1 MSEKIDLTQVSNIKE
16 YVLKHENELNFQQLA
31 EKYHDPGTKYAL
43 DVFFSDKYI
52 TGRDT
57 QLAVFRHLA
66 DLKRQNKDDF
76 PYIYSQNYV
85 QAIEYFT
92 RILPN
97 PEKINEKIVPFPY
110 ESFILDSLIG
120 WRDVRTK
127 GSRFHLAHV
136 SVGRHQF
143 KTFIA
148 AVLVNFGYFVI
159 GMNGS
164 AQDFLV
170 ASIDTGHAHKL
181 FDYIALQASQ
191 VIKLPEFQQICK
203 ENEVEVQAT
212 QIVGHK
218 NKNLIRQGTA
228 KGSGFD
234 SKHDLIAVF
243 DEAGGLD
250 PRYDEKINQ
259 IITGQGDI
267 PNRLLLKIST
277 AYPDPKVSFKHEEDS
292 FRSLI
297 EHDYER
303 AGDDDFF
310 INFAQDSEDEAFEPE
325 TWEKSNPL
333 LSNKKLHDKKLT
345 GLIELRDNMERAGKL
360 AGFAN
365 KTLNM
370 WSRQFQDSYLSLSD
384 IQKNEIDSFDIVG
397 RDVYIGIDA
406 SMSNDNTSLGLIFP
420 YDDGKFHI
428 EQFSF
433 IPFAQAKTIEAK
445 EKQDSLPYRQLEQE
459 GFCSITSSPSGTI
472 NFDQV
477 WTWLDD
483 YLSSNSLTLKA
494 IVVDP
499 AYLKWFAARVEN
511 YRPEWPYI
519 PIRQTSFQLN
529 EPTKNLQKAFIDG
542 NVSILHDPLLIDGL
556 NNAVLRTDQ
565 GGMVKIDRN
574 NRTSEHIDTAD
585 AVINAFMEAQNH
597 FNDYNDSGNDK
608 PLDKLTSDQRKNYF
622 KALFGV

>member
-1 MSEKIDLTQVSNIKE
+1 MSERIDLTEVKSIKK
-16 YVLKHENELNFQQLA
+16 YVLDHEKELHFKELGK
-31 EKYHDPGTKYAL
+31 KYPDDATKYAL
-43 DVFFSDKYI
+43 DVFFSDKYV
-52 TGRDT
+52 TGRDV
-57 QLAVFRHLA
+57 QLAVFRHLS
-66 DLKRQNKDDF
+66 DLKRQNTPDF
-76 PYIYSQNYV
+76 PYIYSEKYV
-85 QAIEYFT
+85 QAIEYFV

-120 WRDVRTK
+120 WRDPRTK
-127 GSRFHLAHV
+127 GSRYHVAHV

-148 AVLVNFGYFVI
+148 ACLVNFGYFVI

-170 ASIDTGHAHKL
+170 ASIDSDHAHKL
-181 FDYIALQASQ
+181 FDYIALQANQ
-191 VIKLPEFQQICK
+191 VIKLPEFQPICK
-203 ENEVEVQAT
+203 ANEVEVQAT

-218 NKNLIRQGTA
+218 NKNMIRQGTA

-292 FRSLI
+292 FRALV
-297 EHDYER
+297 EKDYDR
-303 AGDDDFF
+303 QGDDDFF
-310 INFAQDSEDEAFEPE
+310 INFAQDSEDEAFKPE

-333 LSNKKLHDKKLT
+333 LSDKKLHEKKLT

-370 WSRQFQDSYLSLSD
+370 WSRQFQDSYLSLKD
-384 IQKNEIDSFDIVG
+384 IQKNEIDHFDING
-397 RDVYIGIDA
+397 RDVYVGIDA
-406 SMSNDNTSLGLIFP
+406 SMSNDNTAFGLIFP
-420 YDDGKFHI
+420 YDQGKFHI
-428 EQFSF
+428 EQYSF
-433 IPFAQAKTIEAK
+433 IPFAQAKSIEAK
-445 EKQDSLPYRQLEQE
+445 EKQDSLPYRQLAQK
-459 GFCSITSSPSGTI
+459 GFCSITASPSGTI
-472 NFDQV
+472 DFEQV
-477 WTWLDD
+477 WEWLND
-483 YLSSNSLTLKA
+483 YLEVHQLNLKA

-499 AYLKWFAARVEN
+499 AYMKWFAARVEH
-511 YRPEWPYI
+511 YRPDWPYI

-542 NVSILHDPLLIDGL
+542 NVTILKDPLLIDGL
-556 NNAVLRTDQ
+556 NNAVLRTDA

-574 NRTSEHIDTAD
+574 NNVSEHIDTAD
-585 AVINAFMEAQNH
+585 ATINAFMQAQNH
-597 FNDYNDSGNDK
+597 FNDFNDDADAMPMDK
-608 PLDKLTSDQRKNYF
+608 MNAEQRKNYF
-622 KALFGV
+622 KGLFGV